1 MTQIIILELGIVLKV
16 IGQSSGGFQQKSC
29 SSSKTSVSEP
39 RNEPI
44 LAQFSISLSTEN
56 IFKGY
61 RNETLGRNGL
71 MSGTHSKINNQKLT
85 TKT

>member
-39 RNEPI
+39 LNEPI
-44 LAQFSISLSTEN
+44 LSQFQFLCQLKMFSRGIGM
-56 IFKGY
+56 KHWAG
-61 RNETLGRNGL
+61 
-71 MSGTHSKINNQKLT
+71 MA
-85 TKT
+85 